1 METVNVVKFPK
12 LGLEFTINNVAFRIF
27 GIPVYWYGIIIA
39 AGFFLAVVL
48 GLRNSEKFGIKSDD
62 AIDLVLWVHP

>member
-27 GIPVYWYGIIIA
+27 GIPVYGM
-39 AGFFLAVVL
+39 G
-48 GLRNSEKFGIKSDD
+48 
-62 AIDLVLWVHP
+62 

>member
-48 GLRNSEKFGIKSDD
+48 GLRNSEK
-62 AIDLVLWVHP
+62 LV